1 MRLFLKNTAL
11 GTALLL
17 LPVAALWAQTDAKA
31 LYLDKCATCH
41 GQDGMGK
48 TAMGKK
54 LKVVDVKT
62 SSAKT
67 SAADMEKVVANGNGH
82 DMDAFG
88 KDLSSDQIKA
98 IVVYYRGLAK

>member
-1 MRLFLKNTAL
+1 MRLFFKNTAV

-17 LPVAALWAQTDAKA
+17 MTAGTVWAQADAKSM
-31 LYLDKCATCH
+31 YLDKCATCH

-98 IVVYYRGLAK
+98 IVSYYRGLAK